1 MFKPGATPRFYGS
14 TMDAHDTEALLQPV
28 LDDLAGVVAAIE
40 PSQLSGPTPCSE
52 RDVAT
57 LRSHTIGWLDAFAT
71 GFADPAGH
79 APLEHSE
86 DFAVADAGAAV
97 RAAAARLDAAIA
109 AGAGERPLFI
119 GANSM
124 PGDMSLSMILWEYV
138 VHGWDLAR
146 ATGQNWSPDAAAVE
160 AALEFAPGMLTPDF
174 QGEGKAFGP
183 PVPVSPDAAPL
194 DRLLGLSGRDPSWT
208 APA

>member
-1 MFKPGATPRFYGS
+1 
-14 TMDAHDTEALLQPV
+14 MDALDTEALLQPV
-28 LDDLAGVVAAIE
+28 LDDLAAVVAAIE
-40 PSQLSGPTPCSE
+40 PNQLDRPTPNTE
-52 RDVAT
+52 RDVST
-57 LRSHTIGWLDAFAT
+57 LRGHTIGWLDAFAS
-71 GFADPAGH
+71 GFADPDGK

-86 DFAVADAGAAV
+86 DFAVDDAGAQV

-109 AGAGERPLFI
+109 GGAGQRPLFI
-119 GANSM
+119 GTSSM
-124 PGDMSLSMILWEYV
+124 PGEMSLSMILWEYL

-146 ATGQNWSPDAAAVE
+146 ATGQRWTPDVAAVE

-183 PVPVSPDAAPL
+183 PVEVSAEATPL

-208 APA
+208 PPV